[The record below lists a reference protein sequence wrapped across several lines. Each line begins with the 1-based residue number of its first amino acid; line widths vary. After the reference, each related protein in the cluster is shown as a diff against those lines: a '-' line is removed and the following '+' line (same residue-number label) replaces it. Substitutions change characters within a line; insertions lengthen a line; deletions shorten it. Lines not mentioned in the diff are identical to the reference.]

1 MYEFDLDEF
10 SLSTGRGVE
19 LYNVRLLKMNGGEDT
34 PERRQAIID
43 IHIDRHKLLE
53 EYRATDVTDKA
64 RFIEL
69 NERMVQ
75 IEYRLQDAWGFELNA
90 DYHSH
95 WFQVPQCTCPSL
107 DNMDRVGS
115 PIRYISQSCPVHRA

>member
-34 PERRQAIID
+34 PERRQTIID

-53 EYRATDVTDKA
+53 DYRATDVTDKS
-64 RFIEL
+64 RFVEL

-75 IEYRLQDAWGFELNA
+75 IEYRLQDAWGFPRDPN
-90 DYHSH
+90 YHSY
-95 WFQVPQCTCPSL
+95 WFQVHHCTCPKL
-107 DNMDRVGS
+107 DNMDFLGS
-115 PIRYISQSCPVHRA
+115 EARYINFSCPVHGK